1 MELRWGAAT
10 DTGLVRP
17 ANEDAVLAE
26 DGLYAVADGMGG
38 HAAGEVASS
47 IALATLH
54 EHLGNTGVDS
64 ARLTDAIRAANDAV
78 HQRAVDQ
85 PRLRGMGTT
94 LTVIAVANAEGGLL
108 RFLLANVGD
117 SRAYLYTE
125 GGLRQL
131 TRDHSYVAE
140 LVAAGEISA
149 EEALVHPHRH
159 VVTRALGVEPLVAVD
174 TWLVSPESG
183 DRYLLCSDGLT
194 NEIDDEAIAA
204 LLARHADPQ
213 EAADRLIVAANA
225 NGGRDNTTVVVL
237 DVIGAAATD
246 PTPIEGRVVEQELG
260 GWLPV
265 GIEEEFASNA
275 TIEVPLTDP
284 SATRTTEQ
292 LVAPAPVEAPRKR
305 RRLTLPT
312 VIFLALVLAVLVAA
326 FVIVAAYGRSGF
338 YAGFDDDDTVAIFQ
352 GRPGGV
358 LWFEPTVEERYEL
371 TRDELQPDVVD
382 RIAANPRYSSSA
394 GAARFLDQIADNPD
408 NLLPVVTVPP
418 TTTAR
423 TARSTPS
430 TTATA
435 ERTP

>member
-54 EHLGNTGVDS
+54 ERLGTTEVD
-64 ARLTDAIRAANDAV
+64 AGRLTDAIRAANDAV

-94 LTVIAVANAEGGLL
+94 LTVIAVATAEGGLL

-117 SRAYLYTE
+117 SRAYLYAD
-125 GGLRQL
+125 GGLHQL

-194 NEIDDEAIAA
+194 NEVDDEAIAA

-213 EAADRLIVAANA
+213 DAADRLIVAANA

-237 DVIGAAATD
+237 DVTGAAATD

-260 GWLPV
+260 GWLPA

-275 TIEVPLTDP
+275 TIEVPLTDV
-284 SATRTTEQ
+284 SAPQTTEP
-292 LVAPAPVEAPRKR
+292 VVPAPVEKPRKR

-358 LWFEPTVEERYEL
+358 LWFEPTVEERYAL

-382 RIAANPRYSSSA
+382 RIAANPRYSSST
-394 GAARFLDQIADNPD
+394 GAARFLDQIADNPG

-418 TTTAR
+418 TTAVR
-423 TARSTPS
+423 TPRSTPS
-430 TTATA
+430 TTAAT

>member
-1 MELRWGAAT
+1 MELHWGAAT

-47 IALATLH
+47 IALATLRD
-54 EHLGNTGVDS
+54 HLGGGGGASVDS
-64 ARLTDAIRAANDAV
+64 ERLTDAIRTANDAV

-94 LTVIAVANAEGGLL
+94 LTVIAVATSEGGQL
-108 RFLLANVGD
+108 RLLLANVGD
-117 SRAYLYTE
+117 SRAYLYAD
-125 GGLRQL
+125 GRLRQL

-174 TWLVSPESG
+174 TWLVTPETG
-183 DRYLLCSDGLT
+183 DRFLLCSDGLV
-194 NEIDDEAIAA
+194 NEVDDDAIAA
-204 LLARHADPQ
+204 LLANAEDPQ
-213 EAADRLIVAANA
+213 DAADRLIVAANA
-225 NGGRDNTTVVVL
+225 HGGRDNITVVVL
-237 DVIGAAATD
+237 DVAGAAPAD
-246 PTPIEGRVVEQELG
+246 AAPLEARVVEQALG
-260 GWLPV
+260 GWLPA
-265 GIEEEFASNA
+265 GIGDEFASNA

-284 SATRTTEQ
+284 SSTATTTTQPRVTTTDRE
-292 LVAPAPVEAPRKR
+292 PRRKR
-305 RRLTLPT
+305 RLTGAT
-312 VIFLALVLAVLVAA
+312 VIFVALVVAVLVAA

-338 YAGFDDDDTVAIFQ
+338 YAGFDDGTVAVFQ

-358 LWFEPTVEERYEL
+358 LWFQPTVEERYDL
-371 TRDELQPDVVD
+371 TRDALQPEVVD
-382 RIAANPRYSSSA
+382 RIEANPRYSSA
-394 GAARFLDQIADNPD
+394 GGVARFLDQIADDPD
-408 NLLPVVTVPP
+408 SLLPVVTVPP

-423 TARSTPS
+423 TTSTTS
-430 TTATA
+430 TTA
-435 ERTP
+435 ESGP